1 MSGGLSVGTR
11 EDGRVLEITLDRV
24 ERGNALSASIYCEL
38 TRVIERAENDA
49 SIGALLIR
57 SSRETFCMGG
67 DISDDQG
74 RRDPQYSAAL
84 HDFTE
89 RWLSRS
95 IPALA
100 LVEGGAQAFGCALAL
115 SSDLVF
121 TTEKAWF
128 SLPELMHGLV
138 PVYAL
143 AVLNASGHAAT
154 GARMMWQGRR
164 FSARETSGL
173 ESNVLLYAS
182 TQEAVEGIT
191 ETLKGW
197 MDGGNV
203 DSLRRAKRYINS
215 PKETSNQQYLLD
227 AREALQEALADADED
242 PKKAQSYLSTEGSA

>member
-11 EDGRVLEITLDRV
+11 EDGRVLEITLDRA
-24 ERGNALSASIYCEL
+24 ERGNALSATLFREL
-38 TRVIERAENDA
+38 TTVIERAEKDA
-49 SIGALLIR
+49 SICALLIR

-67 DISDDQG
+67 DISNDLG
-74 RRDPQYSAAL
+74 GRDPRYSAAL

-100 LVEGGAQAFGCALAL
+100 LVEGGAQAFGCALAI

-128 SLPELMHGLV
+128 ALPELMHGLV

-143 AVLNASGHAAT
+143 AVLNASGHTAT

-164 FSARETSGL
+164 FSAREISGL
-173 ESNVLLYAS
+173 EGNVLLYDS
-182 TQEAVEGIT
+182 TQEAVEGVT
-191 ETLKGW
+191 ETLERW
-197 MDGGNV
+197 MGGGNM
-203 DSLRRAKRYINS
+203 DSLRRARRYINR
-215 PKETSNQQYLLD
+215 PKEVSNQQYLLD
-227 AREALQEALADADED
+227 AREALRDALADADED
-242 PKKAQSYLSTEGSA
+242 PKKAQSYLDTEGSA